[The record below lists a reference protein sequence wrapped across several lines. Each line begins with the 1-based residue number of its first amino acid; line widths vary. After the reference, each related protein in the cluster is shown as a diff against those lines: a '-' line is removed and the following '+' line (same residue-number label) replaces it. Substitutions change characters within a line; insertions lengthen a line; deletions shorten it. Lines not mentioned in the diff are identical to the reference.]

1 MQEQI
6 NEKSVALYIKTGK
19 LTGRVLAKALQAAVR
34 RLRNP
39 KARHGKQ
46 TVKQLAR
53 KGGGLQN
60 IEVTDSNIKA
70 FERSAREFGV
80 DFALKREKDDPT
92 RWVVF
97 FQAKDAATM
106 TAAFEHFIG
115 NTLGKKQEK
124 KRPSLL
130 GQIARFKEL
139 VKNTPAKEKNKDR
152 GGHEL

>member
-1 MQEQI
+1 M
-6 NEKSVALYIKTGK
+6 TGQ
-19 LTGRVLAKALQAAVR
+19 VLAKALSAALR
-34 RLRNP
+34 RIRDP
-39 KARHGKQ
+39 KSKHGKQ
-46 TVKQLAR
+46 SVKSLAR
-53 KGGGLQN
+53 QGGGLQN

-97 FQAKDAATM
+97 FKAKDADTI
-106 TAAFEHFIG
+106 TAAFQHFIG

-130 GQIARFKEL
+130 GQLAKFKDL